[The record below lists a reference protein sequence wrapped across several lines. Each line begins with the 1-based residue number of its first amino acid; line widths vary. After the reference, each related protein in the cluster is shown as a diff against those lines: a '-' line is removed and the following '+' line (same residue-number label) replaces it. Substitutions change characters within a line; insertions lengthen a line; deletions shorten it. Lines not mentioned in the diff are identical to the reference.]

1 MVGLRRPTSPKSGQ
15 VPLAPRSARDGRLE
29 TNDVAARQEGIANE
43 GRALHEPQAVAR
55 LLVSTRVLAWLTTS
69 PWCNDPP
76 LTDPVAS
83 YLRTLR
89 SEGWMIREASPRK
102 FVIWRGET
110 LYGRRRKLLVLPNRG
125 VRLRPLERSAVAAAL
140 LAPTILRAFDGAPR
154 RGRAQARGPLRLPAR
169 IPRRHGRTASP
180 SDRRGPQ
187 DPRCARPIMGLSS
200 RSAFLSS
207 AQRRWMARAFRDL
220 SSRKEEGRNRRERP

>member
-1 MVGLRRPTSPKSGQ
+1 MSS
-15 VPLAPRSARDGRLE
+15 
-29 TNDVAARQEGIANE
+29 ARQEGIASG

-89 SEGWMIREASPRK
+89 SEGWMIREASPRN

-140 LAPTILRAFDGAPR
+140 LAPTILRAVDGAPGEGGRKHADRFACRLGFPAGTVELRAHLTVADRKILAALAPSWAYLPGR
-154 RGRAQARGPLRLPAR
+154 R
-169 IPRRHGRTASP
+169 
-180 SDRRGPQ
+180 
-187 DPRCARPIMGLSS
+187 C
-200 RSAFLSS
+200 
-207 AQRRWMARAFRDL
+207 
-220 SSRKEEGRNRRERP
+220 